1 MPTTSWSTLPPQ
13 ASSWATLPTP
23 FAVSVSTS
31 TSAVDSVATDVYD
44 TFTDTSGTAL
54 DAHTSNSGAT
64 WAEHP
69 LQTAGRCVIGGNN
82 DIYNDTV
89 GGVNDLAQVALPS
102 SDYTVEALFT
112 MLTNMVGVNDAAA
125 LLARSS
131 RTNITVLTLGFH
143 NSVPNWQFYRTVA
156 GVDSLLSSAATRLVT
171 TTQERRVQ
179 LVCSGNTANVY
190 VDNALIMG
198 PLSIG
203 SIADPGYAGVRFF
216 NVGVAS
222 TNNSKL
228 HLAEFRVVRNV
239 SSVST
244 AVSRTTTG
252 ASWNT
257 LPPRSTSW
265 VTLA

>member
-1 MPTTSWSTLPPQ
+1 MPATSWSTLPPRT
-13 ASSWATLPTP
+13 SSWATLPTP
-23 FAVSVSTS
+23 FSVSVSTT
-31 TSAVDSVATDVYD
+31 TSAVESVATDVYD

-69 LQTAGRCVIGGNN
+69 LQTAGRVIIGGGN
-82 DIYNDTV
+82 DTYNDTV
-89 GGVNDLAQVALPS
+89 GGVNDLAQATLPS

-112 MLTNMVGVNDAAA
+112 MLSSMAGVNDAAA

-131 RTNITVLTLGFH
+131 RTAYTLVSLGFH
-143 NSVPNWQFYRTVA
+143 NNPGNWQLYRTVA
-156 GVDSLLSSAATRLVT
+156 GVDSLLTSAATRLVT

-179 LVCSGNTANVY
+179 LVCSGNTATVY
-190 VDNALIMG
+190 VDGVLILG
-198 PLSIG
+198 PSSIA
-203 SIADPGYAGVRFF
+203 SIADPGYAGIRFF
-216 NVGVAS
+216 NIAAAS
-222 TNNSKL
+222 TSNSKL
-228 HLAEFRVVRNV
+228 HLEEFRVVRNV

-244 AVSRTTTG
+244 AVSRTTIG
-252 ASWNT
+252 ASWST